1 MMSSF
6 RILIGCVFVG
16 LQIND
21 IEPFCQ
27 DEIALY
33 KQCAERR
40 VSFSNQLLVEKLF
53 VRETQFL

>member
-1 MMSSF
+1 MILLDSCGLKYSSSQGF
-6 RILIGCVFVG
+6 SDLG

-33 KQCAERR
+33 RQCAERR
-40 VSFSNQLLVEKLF
+40 VRMIIKELIF
-53 VRETQFL
+53 

>member
-1 MMSSF
+1 MFGVSTDAHPF
-6 RILIGCVFVG
+6 HWFCTTG

-27 DEIALY
+27 DEIAMY

-40 VSFSNQLLVEKLF
+40 VSFNPF
-53 VRETQFL
+53 V